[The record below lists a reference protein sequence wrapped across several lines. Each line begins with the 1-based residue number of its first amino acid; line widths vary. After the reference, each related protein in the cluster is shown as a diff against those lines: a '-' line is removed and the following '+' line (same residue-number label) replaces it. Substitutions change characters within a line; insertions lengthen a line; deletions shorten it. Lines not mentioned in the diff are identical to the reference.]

1 MPISIR
7 LTMLCLSGFE
17 LFSRWVPLMN
27 DITIDKG
34 IKERYP
40 ACKGFLS
47 GCFFLGSMK
56 SFTSADIYGDV
67 NVLT

>member
-1 MPISIR
+1 MVWVAR
-7 LTMLCLSGFE
+7 LDFLGQHIPSLSMN
-17 LFSRWVPLMN
+17 LMN

>member
-1 MPISIR
+1 MARLDFLGQYIPSLSIS
-7 LTMLCLSGFE
+7 
-17 LFSRWVPLMN
+17 

-47 GCFFLGSMK
+47 GFFWGSMN

>member
-1 MPISIR
+1 MAR
-7 LTMLCLSGFE
+7 LDFLGQYIPSLSM
-17 LFSRWVPLMN
+17 S

-47 GCFFLGSMK
+47 GCFFLGSMN

>member
-1 MPISIR
+1 
-7 LTMLCLSGFE
+7 
-17 LFSRWVPLMN
+17 MN

-34 IKERYP
+34 IRERYP

-47 GCFFLGSMK
+47 GCVFLGSMK

>member
-1 MPISIR
+1 MAR
-7 LTMLCLSGFE
+7 LDFLGQYIPSLSM
-17 LFSRWVPLMN
+17 S

>member
-1 MPISIR
+1 
-7 LTMLCLSGFE
+7 
-17 LFSRWVPLMN
+17 MN

>member
-1 MPISIR
+1 
-7 LTMLCLSGFE
+7 
-17 LFSRWVPLMN
+17 MN

-40 ACKGFLS
+40 ACKGFLP
-47 GCFFLGSMK
+47 GCVFLGSMK